1 VQVWSKDKYE
11 SIEHTVVVN
20 DKKERFPIPFFLNP
34 LDYVMVGPVPDLV
47 NEKNP
52 PKHRE
57 YSWGES
63 SKA

>member
-1 VQVWSKDKYE
+1 MLVWSKDKYE
-11 SIEHTVVVN
+11 SIEHMVAVN
-20 DKKERFPIPFFLNP
+20 EKKESFPIPFFLNP
-34 LDYVMVGPVPDLV
+34 LDYVMVGHVPDLV

-52 PKHRE
+52 TKHRE